1 VAQVEQGTLGRSE
14 PVWFNR
20 CMRGRLLEREAELRG
35 LREALDEACQGR
47 GSVVLISGEAG
58 IGKTSLVRAFAAS
71 AADWARIR
79 VGVCDDLETPR
90 TLGPFRDMAR
100 LAGGPL
106 AGALEPVAERDAVFG
121 AAWQEL
127 ADATTVMIVEDVH
140 WADDATLDVLRYLA
154 WRAGELPSVLVL
166 TYRDEEL
173 RDDHPLR
180 RLLGTLARR
189 GVRRLEPRR
198 LSAGAV
204 ERLAAARGL
213 DPGVVLHATG
223 GNPFFVAEVLAS
235 PDVEVPAT
243 VRDAVL
249 ARVAEL
255 GEGAQRSLE
264 LLSTVPGRVE
274 RWLVDGL
281 LGDAAGQLEEAERR
295 GLLEADEAHVWFRHE
310 LARRAIEQGLPST
323 ARLAHNRRVLA
334 ALAARPHVELS
345 RLAHH
350 ARAAGEAE
358 LVVEY
363 GLAAAREAAGAG
375 AFHEALDHYELA
387 LRSARPLPDERR
399 ATVLEDSVWVLYN
412 LSRFDL
418 AVARAREVVRLREP
432 LGDRATLGQALTTLS
447 RMLYMVNDPA
457 GSEAAATRAVGLL
470 EPLGDLGRL
479 ARAATYLAAILTLTD
494 RPEEA
499 IAWARRAL
507 ELGERTGQWDVA
519 AHSLNYL
526 GYAMLDLGD
535 PAGATHLRRAVAVAR
550 EAHHYEYAQR
560 AWTNLV
566 EGLYRLGRF
575 DELDE
580 PIERGL
586 AYSREY
592 GFASHEYNLEAHRC
606 MLLTLRGRWDEAE
619 AGLRRLLAVEEDPGV
634 LASFGL
640 SALGRLLAR
649 RADPDAAGLLER
661 AWGAATRTNSVQAIA
676 LAGIARVEAAW
687 LAGDH
692 RAARELAELPL
703 ARTAGRGAERYRGE
717 LLRYLARSGAEVAAC
732 ESCPPE
738 HELGIQGDWRGA
750 AAAWGALGAPYEQAL
765 ELLEAGRQPEL
776 LQALATLEALGAVA
790 AADLARREL
799 RRIGVTRL
807 PSRPLPRTRANPA
820 GLTDRQLEVLDLL
833 AQGLTN
839 AEIADRLVVSVR
851 TVDHHVAAILSKL
864 NVRTRREAVRAYAS
878 TR

>member
-1 VAQVEQGTLGRSE
+1 VPGPRLGR
-14 PVWFNR
+14 
-20 CMRGRLLEREAELRG
+20 AG
-35 LREALDEACQGR
+35 LR
-47 GSVVLISGEAG
+47 EAG
-58 IGKTSLVRAFAAS
+58 IGKTSLVRTFAAS
-71 AADWARIR
+71 AADRARVRI
-79 VGVCDDLETPR
+79 GVCDDLETPR

-100 LAGGPL
+100 QAGGPL
-106 AGALEPVAERDAVFG
+106 ARALEPVAERDAVFG

-154 WRAGELPSVLVL
+154 WRADELPSVLVL
-166 TYRDEEL
+166 TYRDEEP

-204 ERLAAARGL
+204 EQLAAERGL
-213 DPGVVLHATG
+213 DAGVVLDATG
-223 GNPFFVAEVLAS
+223 GNPFFVTEVLAS

-249 ARVAEL
+249 ARIAEL
-255 GEGAQRSLE
+255 GEDAQRSLE
-264 LLSTVPGRVE
+264 LLSTVPGRVD

-281 LGDAAGQLEEAERR
+281 LGDVAAELEEAERH
-295 GLLEADEAHVWFRHE
+295 GLLEADEAHVRFRHE
-310 LARRAIEQGLPST
+310 LARRAIERELPST
-323 ARLAHNRRVLA
+323 ARLAHNRRALA
-334 ALAARPHVELS
+334 ALAVHPGVELS
-345 RLAHH
+345 RLSHH

-358 LVVEY
+358 LVVGY

-387 LRSARPLPDERR
+387 LRSAQPLPDERR
-399 ATVLEDSVWVLYN
+399 ATILEDSVWVLYN

-418 AVARAREVVRLREP
+418 AVTRAREVVRLREP
-432 LGDRATLGQALTTLS
+432 LGD
-447 RMLYMVNDPA
+447 
-457 GSEAAATRAVGLL
+457 EH
-470 EPLGDLGRL
+470 RL

-507 ELGERTGQWDVA
+507 ELGERTGQRDVV

-526 GYAMLDLGD
+526 GYAMLDLGE
-535 PAGATHLRRAVAVAR
+535 AGGAAHLRRAVAVACA
-550 EAHHYEYAQR
+550 AHHYEYAQR
-560 AWTNLV
+560 AYTNLV

-619 AGLRRLLAVEEDPGV
+619 AGLRRLLTVEEDPGV

-692 RAARELAELPL
+692 RAARQLAELPL
-703 ARTAGRGAERYRGE
+703 ERTAERYRGE
-717 LLRYLARSGAEVAAC
+717 LLRYLARSGAEVSAFS
-732 ESCPPE
+732 SCPPE
-738 HELGIQGDWRGA
+738 YELGVQGDWRGA
-750 AAAWGALGAPYEQAL
+750 AAAWGALGAPYERAL
-765 ELLEAGRQPEL
+765 ELLALAASRSCSRRSARWRRSARCSGRPGPARAPPDRGDPPAEPAAAAHPRQPGP
-776 LQALATLEALGAVA
+776 GAA
-790 AADLARREL
+790 AADAPGPARPVGSTASAIRSVPQGCVQPCPTA
-799 RRIGVTRL
+799 I
-807 PSRPLPRTRANPA
+807 PPASPCSSARPRPPT
-820 GLTDRQLEVLDLL
+820 
-833 AQGLTN
+833 
-839 AEIADRLVVSVR
+839 
-851 TVDHHVAAILSKL
+851 
-864 NVRTRREAVRAYAS
+864 TRRSVPSWARPTGSSRRCCRQGSS
-878 TR
+878 TATWRTSLT